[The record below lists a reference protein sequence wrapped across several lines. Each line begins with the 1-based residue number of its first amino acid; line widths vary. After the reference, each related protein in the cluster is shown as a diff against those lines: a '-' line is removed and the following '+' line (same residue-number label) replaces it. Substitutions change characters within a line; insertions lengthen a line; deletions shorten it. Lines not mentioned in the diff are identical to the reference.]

1 MRGSKAAPAPEG
13 RQKLEGLTLRSER
26 RSREPLEHPTRLD
39 ANANCEGHLLQSS
52 STLIPG
58 DTVWRRCE
66 ARRVAVLNDAAAY
79 FAALREALL
88 EAQDLV
94 YIVGWD
100 IHSETR
106 LVGASGRA
114 DDGLPEQLGPFLR
127 ALVQRRP
134 ALRINILVWDFVSF
148 YASEREWNSAAKFT
162 AETDGRVRFHLDS
175 TLPFGSAQHQKIVCV
190 DGSLA
195 FVGGLDL
202 TIRRWDTSDHRADH
216 ASRCDPQGKPYLPF
230 HDVQCMVDGDAATL
244 LFELAE
250 ARWRAAGQP
259 RHDRGALK
267 SVRWPANV
275 PVEAEHLPV
284 GIART
289 EVVCP
294 AGSTIREVE
303 RSLIAAIGSATSFIY
318 IENQFTSATKIARE
332 LAEQMRRAPSLRA
345 LVVAPKLHSSW
356 LESQAMQNGRGA
368 FIDCF
373 GAAGVADRIRFLY
386 PVSRSGDTEVAVM
399 VHSKLMIVDDRILR
413 IGSANLNNRSMGA
426 DSECDLI
433 FEAASEEHRDF
444 IASVRHR
451 LIAHFCGLEEQTLAQ
466 NEDRLLALLD
476 DVSKGDRT
484 KTLRKV
490 ESSGLTSTLATMVQ
504 PVADPERPLHLER
517 AASRMWSTKTII
529 GIVSIAVA
537 LLGLTLAWSYTSLS
551 DFADEGRISTL
562 LSVYSQSIWGP
573 FFAIAAFVVGGL
585 VVFPILVLIAATAAA
600 LGPWLGF
607 FTAMAGALLS
617 ALVLFSIGRVL
628 GRERLQHLLGRRAAR
643 IQERIVGRG
652 ILAVVVIRMIPIA
665 PYSVVN
671 VVAGASTLPL
681 RDFMVGTLLGI
692 TPGILAMAVL
702 GAQIADLARNA
713 SWSNVL
719 LLALAF
725 LGWLGFCAG
734 AQFLATWLAG
744 RR

>member
-1 MRGSKAAPAPEG
+1 M
-13 RQKLEGLTLRSER
+13 
-26 RSREPLEHPTRLD
+26 
-39 ANANCEGHLLQSS
+39 
-52 STLIPG
+52 
-58 DTVWRRCE
+58 
-66 ARRVAVLNDAAAY
+66 AVLNDAAAY

-94 YIVGWD
+94 YIIGWD
-100 IHSETR
+100 IHSRTR
-106 LVGASGRA
+106 LVGAAGRA
-114 DDGLPEQLGPFLR
+114 DDGLPEELGPFLR

-148 YASEREWNSAAKFT
+148 YASEREWNSAAKFI
-162 AETDGRVRFHLDS
+162 ADTDGRVRFHLDA

-202 TIRRWDTSDHRADH
+202 TIRRWDTSDHRADN
-216 ASRCDPQGKPYLPF
+216 AMRCDPQRKPYPPF
-230 HDVQCMVDGDAATL
+230 HDVQCLVDGEAAEQ
-244 LFELAE
+244 LFALAE
-250 ARWRAAGQP
+250 QRWRAAGQQVDE
-259 RHDRGALK
+259 RRALRNG
-267 SVRWPANV
+267 RWPASV

-303 RSLIAAIGSATSFIY
+303 RSFIAAIRSATSFVY
-318 IENQFTSATKIARE
+318 IENQFTSATRMASE
-332 LAEQMRRAPSLRA
+332 LAEQMRRVPSLRV

-373 GAAGVADRIRFLY
+373 SAAGIADRIRFVY
-386 PVSRSGDTEVAVM
+386 PVSRSGNKEAAVM
-399 VHSKLMIVDDRILR
+399 VHSKLMVVDDRILR

-433 FEAASEEHRDF
+433 FEAESEEHRDF
-444 IASVRHR
+444 IASVRRR
-451 LIAHFCGLEEQTLAQ
+451 LIAHFCGLDEQAVTQ
-466 NEDRLLALLD
+466 NEHRLFAVLD
-476 DVSKGDRT
+476 QVSKTGGA

-490 ESSGLTSTLATMVQ
+490 ESSVLTSTLATLVQ
-504 PVADPERPLHLER
+504 PVADPELPLHLER

-529 GIVSIAVA
+529 GIASIALA
-537 LLGLTLAWSYTSLS
+537 LLGLALAWSYTSLS
-551 DFADEGRISTL
+551 DYADAGH
-562 LSVYSQSIWGP
+562 LSSFLSAYAQSGWGP
-573 FFAIAAFVVGGL
+573 PFAIAAFVLGGL
-585 VVFPILVLIAATAAA
+585 VIFPVLVLIAATAAA

-607 FTAMAGALLS
+607 VTAMAGVLLS
-617 ALVLFSIGRVL
+617 ALMLFAIGRFL
-628 GRERLQHLLGRRAAR
+628 GRERLQRLLGRRAAR
-643 IQERIVGRG
+643 IQERVVGKG

-665 PYSVVN
+665 PFSLVN
-671 VVAGASTLPL
+671 VAAGASTLPL
-681 RDFMVGTLLGI
+681 RDFMVGTLLGMM
-692 TPGILAMAVL
+692 PGILAMAVL

-713 SWSNVL
+713 SLSNIA

-725 LGWLGFCAG
+725 LGWLGICAG
-734 AQFLATWLAG
+734 AQFVATWLAG

>member
-1 MRGSKAAPAPEG
+1 VEPIE
-13 RQKLEGLTLRSER
+13 RSA
-26 RSREPLEHPTRLD
+26 RLD
-39 ANANCEGHLLQSS
+39 ANANCEVHLLQSS

-58 DTVWRRCE
+58 DTVWRRCKT
-66 ARRVAVLNDAAAY
+66 RRVAVLNDAAAY
-79 FAALREALL
+79 FAALRDALL
-88 EAQDLV
+88 QAQDLV
-94 YIVGWD
+94 YIIGWD

-106 LVGASGRA
+106 LVGASGHA

-134 ALRINILVWDFVSF
+134 ALQIHILVWDFVSF

-162 AETDGRVRFHLDS
+162 ADTDGRVRFHLDA

-216 ASRCDPQGKPYLPF
+216 ALRCDPGGKPYPPF
-230 HDVQCMVDGDAATL
+230 HDVQCMVDGDAAAR

-250 ARWRAAGQP
+250 ERWRAAGQQV
-259 RHDRGALK
+259 HDRCAQK
-267 SVRWPANV
+267 SIRWPANV

-303 RSLIAAIGSATSFIY
+303 RSLIAAIRSATRFVY
-318 IENQFTSATKIARE
+318 IENQFTSATKFARE
-332 LAEQMRRAPSLRA
+332 LAEQMRRVPMLRV
-345 LVVAPKLHSSW
+345 LVVTPKLHSSW
-356 LESQAMQNGRGA
+356 VESQAMQNGRGA

-373 GAAGVADRIRFLY
+373 SAAGIADRIRFVY
-386 PVSRSGDTEVAVM
+386 PVSRSGDTEAAVM
-399 VHSKLMIVDDRILR
+399 VHSKLMIVDDGILR

-433 FEAASEEHRDF
+433 FEASSDEHRAF

-451 LIAHFCGLEEQTLAQ
+451 LIAHFCGVDEQAVAQ
-466 NEDRLLALLD
+466 NEDRLFTLLD
-476 DVSKGDRT
+476 EVSDADGA
-484 KTLRKV
+484 KTLRQV
-490 ESSGLTSTLATMVQ
+490 ESSVLTSTLATMVQ

-517 AASRMWSTKTII
+517 AASRMWNTKTII

-537 LLGLTLAWSYTSLS
+537 LLGLAMAWSYTSLS
-551 DFADEGRISTL
+551 DFADAGRLSTL
-562 LSVYSQSIWGP
+562 LSAYAQSVWGP
-573 FFAIAAFVVGGL
+573 PFAIAAFVVGGL
-585 VVFPILVLIAATAAA
+585 VVFPVLVLIAATAAA

-607 FTAMAGALLS
+607 VSAMAGVLLS
-617 ALVLFSIGRVL
+617 ALILFAIGRVL
-628 GRERLQHLLGRRAAR
+628 GRERLQRLLGRRAAR
-643 IQERIVGRG
+643 IQERVVGKG

-665 PYSVVN
+665 PFSVVN
-671 VVAGASTLPL
+671 VVAGASILPL
-681 RDFMVGTLLGI
+681 RDFMAGTLLGM
-692 TPGILAMAVL
+692 TPGILTMAVL

-713 SWSNVL
+713 SWTNVV

-725 LGWLGFCAG
+725 LGWLAICAG
-734 AQFLATWLAG
+734 AQFVATWLAG

>member
-1 MRGSKAAPAPEG
+1 TPSRRNDKTVKPRVQHNPAGIHLNPAGRCPNNRG
-13 RQKLEGLTLRSER
+13 
-26 RSREPLEHPTRLD
+26 
-39 ANANCEGHLLQSS
+39 
-52 STLIPG
+52 
-58 DTVWRRCE
+58 
-66 ARRVAVLNDAAAY
+66 
-79 FAALREALL
+79 
-88 EAQDLV
+88 
-94 YIVGWD
+94 
-100 IHSETR
+100 
-106 LVGASGRA
+106 
-114 DDGLPEQLGPFLR
+114 QL
-127 ALVQRRP
+127 
-134 ALRINILVWDFVSF
+134 
-148 YASEREWNSAAKFT
+148 
-162 AETDGRVRFHLDS
+162 
-175 TLPFGSAQHQKIVCV
+175 
-190 DGSLA
+190 
-195 FVGGLDL
+195 
-202 TIRRWDTSDHRADH
+202 
-216 ASRCDPQGKPYLPF
+216 CDPQGKPYLPF
-230 HDVQCMVDGDAATL
+230 HDVQCMVDGDAAAL

-259 RHDRGALK
+259 KHDRRALK

-303 RSLIAAIGSATSFIY
+303 RSLIAAIRSATSFIY
-318 IENQFTSATKIARE
+318 IENQFTSATKIALE
-332 LAEQMRRAPSLRA
+332 LVEQMRRAPSLRV

-399 VHSKLMIVDDRILR
+399 VHSKLMIVDNRILR

-476 DVSKGDRT
+476 DVSKGDGT

-537 LLGLTLAWSYTSLS
+537 LLGLTLAWSYSSLS

-562 LSVYSQSIWGP
+562 LSAYSQSIWGP

-617 ALVLFSIGRVL
+617 ALVLFSIRRVL

-665 PYSVVN
+665 PYSIVN

>member
-1 MRGSKAAPAPEG
+1 MLRKRGTPAHSG
-13 RQKLEGLTLRSER
+13 RW
-26 RSREPLEHPTRLD
+26 D
-39 ANANCEGHLLQSS
+39 ANATCEAHLLQSS

-58 DTVWRRCE
+58 DTVWRRCK

-100 IHSETR
+100 IHSQTR
-106 LVGASGRA
+106 LVGPSGQA
-114 DDGLPEQLGPFLR
+114 DDGLPEALGPFLR

-134 ALRINILVWDFVSF
+134 AVRINILVWDFVSF

-162 AETDGRVRFHLDS
+162 TETDGRVRFHLDS

-216 ASRCDPQGKPYLPF
+216 ALRRDPGGKPYLPF
-230 HDVQCMVDGDAATL
+230 HDVQCMVDADAAAW
-244 LFELAE
+244 LFDLAE
-250 ARWRAAGQP
+250 ERWRAAGQQTHARRAP
-259 RHDRGALK
+259 K
-267 SVRWPANV
+267 STRWPANV
-275 PVEAEHLPV
+275 PVEAENVPV

-294 AGSTIREVE
+294 AGLSINEVE
-303 RSLIAAIGSATSFIY
+303 RSLIAAIRSATSFVY
-318 IENQFTSATKIARE
+318 IENQFTSAIKIARE
-332 LAEQMRRAPSLRA
+332 LAEQMLRVPSLRV

-373 GAAGVADRIRFLY
+373 SEAGVADRIRFVY
-386 PVSRSGDTEVAVM
+386 PVSRSGDTEAAVM

-433 FEAASEEHRDF
+433 FEAASDEHRHF
-444 IASVRHR
+444 IGSVRHR
-451 LIAHFCGLEEQTLAQ
+451 LIAHFCGLDEQTVTQ

-476 DVSKGDRT
+476 EVSRANGA

-490 ESSGLTSTLATMVQ
+490 ESSVLTSTLATMVQ

-529 GIVSIAVA
+529 GIVSIGVA
-537 LLGLTLAWSYTSLS
+537 LFGLAMAWSYTSLS
-551 DFADEGRISTL
+551 NFADAGHISTL
-562 LSVYSQSIWGP
+562 LSAYAQSIWGP
-573 FFAIAAFVVGGL
+573 PFAVAAFVVGGL
-585 VVFPILVLIAATAAA
+585 VVFPVLVLIAATAAA

-607 FTAMAGALLS
+607 LTAMAGVLLS
-617 ALVLFSIGRVL
+617 AFIVFAIGRVL
-628 GRERLQHLLGRRAAR
+628 GKERLQHLLGRRAAR
-643 IQERIVGRG
+643 IQERIVGKG
-652 ILAVVVIRMIPIA
+652 ILAVVVIRMIPVA
-665 PYSVVN
+665 PFSLVN
-671 VVAGASTLPL
+671 IVAGASTLPL
-681 RDFMVGTLLGI
+681 RDFLIGTTLGMM
-692 TPGILAMAVL
+692 PGILAMAVL

-713 SWSNVL
+713 SWSNL
-719 LLALAF
+719 SLLALAF
-725 LGWLGFCAG
+725 LGWLGICAA
-734 AQFLATWLAG
+734 AQFVATWLAG

>member
-1 MRGSKAAPAPEG
+1 M
-13 RQKLEGLTLRSER
+13 
-26 RSREPLEHPTRLD
+26 
-39 ANANCEGHLLQSS
+39 
-52 STLIPG
+52 PG

-66 ARRVAVLNDAAAY
+66 ARVAVLNDAAAY
-79 FAALREALL
+79 FAALRQALL

-94 YIVGWD
+94 YIIGWD

-114 DDGLPEQLGPFLR
+114 DDGLPEQLGAFLR
-127 ALVQRRP
+127 ALVHRRP
-134 ALRINILVWDFVSF
+134 TLRIDILVWDFVSF

-162 AETDGRVRFHLDS
+162 ADTCGRVRFHLDA

-202 TIRRWDTSDHRADH
+202 TIRRWDTSEHRAVH
-216 ASRCDPQGKPYLPF
+216 ELRCDPEGKPYPPF
-230 HDVQCMVDGDAATL
+230 HDVQCMVDGEVAAS
-244 LFELAE
+244 LFDIAE
-250 ARWRAAGQP
+250 QRWRAAGQKAN
-259 RHDRGALK
+259 DRRAPK
-267 SVRWPANV
+267 SSRWPANV
-275 PVEAEHLPV
+275 PIETEHMPV

-294 AGSTIREVE
+294 AGASINEVE
-303 RSLIAAIGSATSFIY
+303 RSLIAAIRSAMSFIY
-318 IENQFTSATKIARE
+318 IENQFTSAIKIARE
-332 LAEQMRRAPSLRA
+332 LAEQMLRVPSLRV

-373 GAAGVADRIRFLY
+373 SAAGVADRIRFVY
-386 PVSRSGDTEVAVM
+386 PVSRSGDMEAAVM
-399 VHSKLMIVDDRILR
+399 VHSKLMIVDNRILR

-433 FEAASEEHRDF
+433 LEAATEEHRDF

-451 LIAHFCGLEEQTLAQ
+451 LIAHFCGLDEQIIGQ
-466 NEDRLLALLD
+466 NEDCLFALLD
-476 DVSKGDRT
+476 DAATADGT
-484 KTLRKV
+484 KTLRDV
-490 ESSGLTSTLATMVQ
+490 ESSILTSTLATLVQ

-517 AASRMWSTKTII
+517 AASRMWRTKTII
-529 GIVSIAVA
+529 GIASIAVG
-537 LLGLTLAWSYTSLS
+537 LFGLGMAWTYTSLT
-551 DFADEGRISTL
+551 DFADAAHISAL
-562 LSVYSQSIWGP
+562 LSAYSQSIWGP
-573 FFAIAAFVVGGL
+573 LFAIAAFVVGGL
-585 VVFPILVLIAATAAA
+585 VVFPVLVLIAATAAA

-607 FTAMAGALLS
+607 ITAMAGVLLS
-617 ALVLFSIGRVL
+617 AFVLFVIGRSL
-628 GRERLQHLLGRRAAR
+628 GRERLQKLLGRRAGR
-643 IQERIVGRG
+643 IQERVVGKG
-652 ILAVVVIRMIPIA
+652 ILAVVVIRMIPVA
-665 PYSVVN
+665 PFSLVN

-681 RDFMVGTLLGI
+681 RDFLVGTLLGMM
-692 TPGILAMAVL
+692 PGILAMAVL

-713 SWSNVL
+713 SWSNIS

-725 LGWLGFCAG
+725 LGWLGICAG
-734 AQFLATWLAG
+734 AQFVATWLAG

>member
-1 MRGSKAAPAPEG
+1 MRQRP
-13 RQKLEGLTLRSER
+13 LRSEP
-26 RSREPLEHPTRLD
+26 RSWEPLEHPRCLD
-39 ANANCEGHLLQSS
+39 ANANCEVHLLQSS
-52 STLIPG
+52 SILIPG

-79 FAALREALL
+79 FAALRETLL

-106 LVGASGRA
+106 LVGASGRT
-114 DDGLPEQLGPFLR
+114 DDGLPEELGPFLR

-134 ALRINILVWDFVSF
+134 GLRVNILVWDFVSF

-162 AETDGRVRFHLDS
+162 AGTDGRVRFHLDA
-175 TLPFGSAQHQKIVCV
+175 TLPFGSAQHQKIVCI
-190 DGSLA
+190 DGLLA

-202 TIRRWDTSDHRADH
+202 TIRRWDTSDHRADL
-216 ASRCDPQGKPYLPF
+216 AMRCDPQRKPYPPF
-230 HDVQCMVDGDAATL
+230 HDVQCLVDGDAAAD
-244 LFELAE
+244 LFDLVEQ
-250 ARWRAAGQP
+250 RWRAAGQP
-259 RHDRGALK
+259 VDVLHAAEGSA
-267 SVRWPANV
+267 WPANV
-275 PVEAEHLPV
+275 PVEAEDLPV

-303 RSLIAAIGSATSFIY
+303 RSFIAAIRSATSFVY
-318 IENQFTSATKIARE
+318 IENQFTSATRMARE
-332 LAEQMRRAPSLRA
+332 LAEQMRRVPSLRA
-345 LVVAPKLHSSW
+345 LIVAPKLHSSW

-373 GAAGVADRIRFLY
+373 SEAGVADRIRFVY
-386 PVSRSGDTEVAVM
+386 PVSRSGNKEAAVM
-399 VHSKLMIVDDRILR
+399 VHSKLMIVDNRILR

-433 FEAASEEHRDF
+433 FEAATEEHRDF
-444 IASVRHR
+444 ITSVRRR
-451 LIAHFCGLEEQTLAQ
+451 LIAHFCDLDEHAITT
-466 NEDRLLALLD
+466 NEHRLFALLGEL
-476 DVSKGDRT
+476 SKARGA
-484 KTLRKV
+484 KALRKV
-490 ESSGLTSTLATMVQ
+490 ESSALTSTLATLVQ
-504 PVADPERPLHLER
+504 PVADPELPLHLER
-517 AASRMWSTKTII
+517 AASRMWRTKTLI
-529 GIVSIAVA
+529 GIASIVVA
-537 LLGLTLAWSYTSLS
+537 LLGLALAWSYTSLS
-551 DFADEGRISTL
+551 GFADEGRISTL
-562 LSVYSQSIWGP
+562 LSAYSQSIWGP
-573 FFAIAAFVVGGL
+573 LFAIAAFVVGGL

-652 ILAVVVIRMIPIA
+652 ILAVVVIRMIPVA
-665 PYSVVN
+665 PYSIVN

>member
-1 MRGSKAAPAPEG
+1 M
-13 RQKLEGLTLRSER
+13 
-26 RSREPLEHPTRLD
+26 
-39 ANANCEGHLLQSS
+39 
-52 STLIPG
+52 
-58 DTVWRRCE
+58 
-66 ARRVAVLNDAAAY
+66 AVLNDAAAY
-79 FAALREALL
+79 FAALRETLL

-148 YASEREWNSAAKFT
+148 YASEREWNSAAKLT
-162 AETDGRVRFHLDS
+162 AGTDGRVRFHLDS

-202 TIRRWDTSDHRADH
+202 TIRRWDTTDHRADH

-230 HDVQCMVDGDAATL
+230 HDVQCMVDGDAAAL

-250 ARWRAAGQP
+250 ARWRAAGQQ
-259 RHDRGALK
+259 RDERRALK
-267 SVRWPANV
+267 SVRWPDNV

-303 RSLIAAIGSATSFIY
+303 RSLIAAIRSATSFIY
-318 IENQFTSATKIARE
+318 IENQFTSATRIARE
-332 LAEQMRRAPSLRA
+332 LAEQMRRAPSLRV
-345 LVVAPKLHSSW
+345 LIVAPKLHSSW

-386 PVSRSGDTEVAVM
+386 PVSRSGNTEAAVM
-399 VHSKLMIVDDRILR
+399 VHSKLMIVDNRILR

-466 NEDRLLALLD
+466 NEDRLFALLD
-476 DVSKGDRT
+476 DVSKGDGA
-484 KTLRKV
+484 KTLREV

-529 GIVSIAVA
+529 GIVSIVVA
-537 LLGLTLAWSYTSLS
+537 LLGLALAWTYTSLS
-551 DFADEGRISTL
+551 GFADEGRISTL
-562 LSVYSQSIWGP
+562 LSAYSQSIWGP
-573 FFAIAAFVVGGL
+573 FFAIAAFVIGGL

-652 ILAVVVIRMIPIA
+652 ILAVVVIRMIPVA
-665 PYSVVN
+665 PYSIVN

>member
-1 MRGSKAAPAPEG
+1 M
-13 RQKLEGLTLRSER
+13 
-26 RSREPLEHPTRLD
+26 EPLERSARLD
-39 ANANCEGHLLQSS
+39 ANANCEVQLLQSS

-58 DTVWRRCE
+58 ETVWRRCE
-66 ARRVAVLNDAAAY
+66 ARRVAVLNDGAAY

-94 YIVGWD
+94 YIIGWD

-106 LVGASGRA
+106 LVGASGHA

-134 ALRINILVWDFVSF
+134 ALQINVLVWDFVSF

-162 AETDGRVRFHLDS
+162 AGTDGRVRFHLDS
-175 TLPFGSAQHQKIVCV
+175 TLPFGSAQHQKIVCI

-216 ASRCDPQGKPYLPF
+216 ELRCDPEGKPYPPF
-230 HDVQCMVDGDAATL
+230 HDVQCLVDGDAAVS
-244 LFELAE
+244 LFDLAE
-250 ARWRAAGQP
+250 ERWRAAGQQTHE
-259 RHDRGALK
+259 RRALK
-267 SVRWPANV
+267 RMRWPAHV
-275 PVEAEHLPV
+275 PVEAEHVRV

-289 EVVCP
+289 EVICP

-303 RSLIAAIGSATSFIY
+303 RSLIAAIRSATSFVY
-318 IENQFTSATKIARE
+318 IENQFTSAIKIARE
-332 LAEQMRRAPSLRA
+332 LAEQMRRVPTLRV

-368 FIDCF
+368 FIACF
-373 GAAGVADRIRFLY
+373 DEAGVADRIRFVY
-386 PVSRSGDTEVAVM
+386 PVSRAGDTEAAVM

-433 FEAASEEHRDF
+433 LEATTDEHRDF
-444 IASVRHR
+444 IASVRRR
-451 LIAHFCGLEEQTLAQ
+451 LIAHFCGLDEQAIAQ
-466 NEDRLLALLD
+466 NEDRLPALLD
-476 DVSKGDRT
+476 EASQAGGAKMLRDVEFS
-484 KTLRKV
+484 V
-490 ESSGLTSTLATMVQ
+490 LTSTLATMVQ

-517 AASRMWSTKTII
+517 AASRMWSTKTIL
-529 GIVSIAVA
+529 GIAAIAVA
-537 LLGLTLAWSYTSLS
+537 LFGLAMAWSYTSLG
-551 DFADEGRISTL
+551 DFADANHISTF
-562 LSVYSQSIWGP
+562 LSAYAHSVWGP
-573 FFAIAAFVVGGL
+573 PFAVAAFVVGGL
-585 VVFPILVLIAATAAA
+585 VVFPVLVLIAATAAA

-607 FTAMAGALLS
+607 ATAMTGVLLS
-617 ALVLFSIGRVL
+617 AFVLFAIGRVL
-628 GRERLQHLLGRRAAR
+628 GRERLQQLLGRRAAR
-643 IQERIVGRG
+643 IQQRVVGKG

-665 PYSVVN
+665 PFSLVN

-681 RDFMVGTLLGI
+681 RDFLVGTLLGMM
-692 TPGILAMAVL
+692 PGILAMAVL

-713 SWSNVL
+713 SWGNLL

-725 LGWLGFCAG
+725 LGWLGACAG
-734 AQFLATWLAG
+734 AQFVATWLAG

>member
-1 MRGSKAAPAPEG
+1 M
-13 RQKLEGLTLRSER
+13 
-26 RSREPLEHPTRLD
+26 
-39 ANANCEGHLLQSS
+39 
-52 STLIPG
+52 
-58 DTVWRRCE
+58 
-66 ARRVAVLNDAAAY
+66 AVLNDAAAY

-94 YIVGWD
+94 YIIGWD
-100 IHSETR
+100 IHSRTR
-106 LVGASGRA
+106 LVGASGHA
-114 DDGLPEQLGPFLR
+114 DDGLPEELGPFLR

-162 AETDGRVRFHLDS
+162 AGTDGRVRFHLDA

-202 TIRRWDTSDHRADH
+202 TIRRWDTSDHCA
-216 ASRCDPQGKPYLPF
+216 ANSMRCDPQRKQYPPF
-230 HDVQCMVDGDAATL
+230 HDVQCLVDGDAAEQ
-244 LFELAE
+244 LFALVEQ
-250 ARWRAAGQP
+250 RWHAAGQQSDE
-259 RHDRGALK
+259 RRALRNG
-267 SVRWPANV
+267 RWPANV

-303 RSLIAAIGSATSFIY
+303 RSFIAAIRSATSFIY
-318 IENQFTSATKIARE
+318 IENQFTSATKMAHE
-332 LAEQMRRAPSLRA
+332 LAEQMRRVPSLRV

-373 GAAGVADRIRFLY
+373 SAAGVADRIRFVY
-386 PVSRSGDTEVAVM
+386 PVSRSGAKEAAVM
-399 VHSKLMIVDDRILR
+399 VHSKLMVVDDRILR

-433 FEAASEEHRDF
+433 FEAESEQHRDF
-444 IASVRHR
+444 IASVRRR
-451 LIAHFCGLEEQTLAQ
+451 LIAHFCGLDEEAVTQ
-466 NEDRLLALLD
+466 NEHRLFALLD
-476 DVSKGDRT
+476 QVSKTGGA
-484 KTLRKV
+484 KMLRNV
-490 ESSGLTSTLATMVQ
+490 ESSVLTSTLATLVQ
-504 PVADPERPLHLER
+504 PVADPELPLHLER

-529 GIVSIAVA
+529 GIASITLA
-537 LLGLTLAWSYTSLS
+537 LLGLALAWSYTSLS
-551 DFADEGRISTL
+551 DYADASR
-562 LSVYSQSIWGP
+562 LSSFLSAYSQSGWGP
-573 FFAIAAFVVGGL
+573 PFAIAAFVVGGL
-585 VVFPILVLIAATAAA
+585 VIFPVLVLIAATAAA

-607 FTAMAGALLS
+607 VTAMAGVSLS
-617 ALVLFSIGRVL
+617 ALLLFAIGRFL
-628 GRERLQHLLGRRAAR
+628 GRERLQRLLGRRAAR
-643 IQERIVGRG
+643 IQERVVGKG

-665 PYSVVN
+665 PFSLVN

-681 RDFMVGTLLGI
+681 RDFLVGTLLGMM
-692 TPGILAMAVL
+692 PGILAMAVL

-713 SWSNVL
+713 SWSSVL
-719 LLALAF
+719 LLTLAF
-725 LGWLGFCAG
+725 LGWVGVCAG

>member
-1 MRGSKAAPAPEG
+1 LGTRCAFSAFQ
-13 RQKLEGLTLRSER
+13 RER
-26 RSREPLEHPTRLD
+26 
-39 ANANCEGHLLQSS
+39 NCEVSLLQSS

-66 ARRVAVLNDAAAY
+66 AQRVAVLDDAAAY

-88 EAQDLV
+88 QAQDLV
-94 YIVGWD
+94 YIIGWD

-106 LVGASGRA
+106 LVGESGRA

-134 ALRINILVWDFVSF
+134 TLRINILVWDFVSF

-230 HDVQCMVDGDAATL
+230 HDVQCVVDGDAAAW
-244 LFELAE
+244 LFDLVES
-250 ARWRAAGQP
+250 RWRAAGQQID
-259 RHDRGALK
+259 DRRPLK
-267 SVRWPANV
+267 SLRWPANV
-275 PVEAEHLPV
+275 PVEAEHMPV

-294 AGSTIREVE
+294 AGSTLREVE
-303 RSLIAAIGSATSFIY
+303 RSLIAAIRSATSFVY
-318 IENQFTSATKIARE
+318 IENQFTSAIKIARE
-332 LAEQMRRAPSLRA
+332 LAEQMLRVPSLRV
-345 LVVAPKLHSSW
+345 LIVTPKLHSSW

-373 GAAGVADRIRFLY
+373 SSAGVADRIRFVY
-386 PVSRSGDTEVAVM
+386 PVSGNGDTEAAVM
-399 VHSKLMIVDDRILR
+399 VHSKLMIIDDRILR

-433 FEAASEEHRDF
+433 FEAASDEHRNF
-444 IASVRHR
+444 IASVRRR
-451 LIAHFCGLEEQTLAQ
+451 LIAHFCGLDEQTVAQ
-466 NEDRLLALLD
+466 NDDRLFALLD
-476 DVSKGDRT
+476 DVAREGGT
-484 KTLRKV
+484 KALREV
-490 ESSGLTSTLATMVQ
+490 ESSVLTSALATMVQ

-529 GIVSIAVA
+529 GMVSIAVA
-537 LLGLTLAWSYTSLS
+537 LFGLAMAWSYTSLS
-551 DFADEGRISTL
+551 DFADAGRMSTL
-562 LSVYSQSIWGP
+562 LSAYSQSVWGP
-573 FFAIAAFVVGGL
+573 PFAIAAFVVGGL
-585 VVFPILVLIAATAAA
+585 VVFPVLVLIAATAAA

-607 FTAMAGALLS
+607 VTALTGVSLS
-617 ALVLFSIGRVL
+617 AFVLFAIGRAL
-628 GRERLQHLLGRRAAR
+628 GRERLQRLLGRRTAR
-643 IQERIVGRG
+643 IQERVVGKG

-665 PYSVVN
+665 PFSVVN

-681 RDFMVGTLLGI
+681 RDFLVGTLLGM

-713 SWSNVL
+713 SWTNIL
-719 LLALAF
+719 LLVLAF
-725 LGWLGFCAG
+725 LGWLAICAG
-734 AQFLATWLAG
+734 AQFVATWLAG

>member
-1 MRGSKAAPAPEG
+1 M
-13 RQKLEGLTLRSER
+13 
-26 RSREPLEHPTRLD
+26 EPLEPPARLD
-39 ANANCEGHLLQSS
+39 ANANCEVHLLQSA
-52 STLIPG
+52 STLTPG
-58 DTVWRRCE
+58 DTVWRRCR

-94 YIVGWD
+94 YIIGWD
-100 IHSETR
+100 IHSRTR
-106 LVGASGRA
+106 LVGAAGRA
-114 DDGLPEQLGPFLR
+114 DDGLPEELGPFLR

-148 YASEREWNSAAKFT
+148 YASEREWNSAAKFI
-162 AETDGRVRFHLDS
+162 ADTDGRVRFHLDA

-202 TIRRWDTSDHRADH
+202 TIRRWDTSDHRADN
-216 ASRCDPQGKPYLPF
+216 AMRCDPQRKPYPPF
-230 HDVQCMVDGDAATL
+230 HDVQCLVDGEAAEQ
-244 LFELAE
+244 LFALAE
-250 ARWRAAGQP
+250 QRWRAAGQQVDE
-259 RHDRGALK
+259 RRALRNG
-267 SVRWPANV
+267 RWPASV

-303 RSLIAAIGSATSFIY
+303 RSFIAAIRSATSFVY
-318 IENQFTSATKIARE
+318 IENQFTSATRMASE
-332 LAEQMRRAPSLRA
+332 LAEQMRRVPSLRV

-373 GAAGVADRIRFLY
+373 SAAGIADRIRFVY
-386 PVSRSGDTEVAVM
+386 PVSRSGNKEAAVM
-399 VHSKLMIVDDRILR
+399 VHSKLMVVDDRILR

-433 FEAASEEHRDF
+433 FEAESEEHRDF
-444 IASVRHR
+444 IASVRRR
-451 LIAHFCGLEEQTLAQ
+451 LIAHFCGLDEQAVTQ
-466 NEDRLLALLD
+466 NEHRLFALLD
-476 DVSKGDRT
+476 QVSKTGGA

-490 ESSGLTSTLATMVQ
+490 ESSVLTSTLATLVQ
-504 PVADPERPLHLER
+504 PVADPELPLHLER

-529 GIVSIAVA
+529 GIASIALA
-537 LLGLTLAWSYTSLS
+537 LLGLALAWSYTSLS
-551 DFADEGRISTL
+551 DYADAGH
-562 LSVYSQSIWGP
+562 LSSFLSAYAQSGWGP
-573 FFAIAAFVVGGL
+573 PFAIAAFVLGGL
-585 VVFPILVLIAATAAA
+585 VIFPVLVLIAATAAA

-607 FTAMAGALLS
+607 VTAMAGVLLS
-617 ALVLFSIGRVL
+617 ALMLFAIGRFL
-628 GRERLQHLLGRRAAR
+628 GRERLQRLLGRRAAR
-643 IQERIVGRG
+643 IQERVVGKG

-665 PYSVVN
+665 PFSLVN
-671 VVAGASTLPL
+671 VAAGASTLPL
-681 RDFMVGTLLGI
+681 RDFMVGTLLGMM
-692 TPGILAMAVL
+692 PGILAMAVL

-713 SWSNVL
+713 SWSNIA

-725 LGWLGFCAG
+725 LSWLGICAG
-734 AQFLATWLAG
+734 AQFVATWLAG

>member
-1 MRGSKAAPAPEG
+1 M
-13 RQKLEGLTLRSER
+13 
-26 RSREPLEHPTRLD
+26 EPLEPPARLD
-39 ANANCEGHLLQSS
+39 ANANCEVHLLQSA
-52 STLIPG
+52 STLTPG
-58 DTVWRRCE
+58 DTVWRRCK

-88 EAQDLV
+88 EAQDVV

-100 IHSETR
+100 IHSRTR

-114 DDGLPEQLGPFLR
+114 DDGLPDELGPFLR
-127 ALVQRRP
+127 VLVQRRP

-148 YASEREWNSAAKFT
+148 YASEREWSSAAKFT
-162 AETDGRVRFHLDS
+162 ADTDGRVRFHLDA

-202 TIRRWDTSDHRADH
+202 TIRRWDTSDHRADN
-216 ASRCDPQGKPYLPF
+216 AMRCDPQRKPYPPF
-230 HDVQCMVDGDAATL
+230 HDVQCLVDGDAAEQ
-244 LFELAE
+244 LFALAE
-250 ARWRAAGQP
+250 QRWRAAGQQSDERRAP
-259 RHDRGALK
+259 RNG
-267 SVRWPANV
+267 RWPANV

-294 AGSTIREVE
+294 AGSTIKEVE
-303 RSLIAAIGSATSFIY
+303 RSFIAAIRSATSFVY
-318 IENQFTSATKIARE
+318 IENQFTSATRMAHE
-332 LAEQMRRAPSLRA
+332 LAEQMCRVPSLRV

-373 GAAGVADRIRFLY
+373 SAAGVADRIRFVY
-386 PVSRSGDTEVAVM
+386 PISRSGNKEAAVM

-433 FEAASEEHRDF
+433 FEAESEQHRDF
-444 IASVRHR
+444 IASVRRR
-451 LIAHFCGLEEQTLAQ
+451 LIAHFCGLDEQAVTQ
-466 NEDRLLALLD
+466 NEHRLFALLD
-476 DVSKGDRT
+476 QVSKKGGA

-490 ESSGLTSTLATMVQ
+490 ESSVLTSTLATLVQ
-504 PVADPERPLHLER
+504 PVADPELPLHLER

-529 GIVSIAVA
+529 GIASIALA

-551 DFADEGRISTL
+551 DYADTGRISSF
-562 LSVYSQSIWGP
+562 LSAYSQSVWGP
-573 FFAIAAFVVGGL
+573 PFAIAAFVVGGL
-585 VVFPILVLIAATAAA
+585 VIFPVLVLIAATAAA

-607 FTAMAGALLS
+607 VTAMAGVLLS
-617 ALVLFSIGRVL
+617 ALLLFAIGRFL
-628 GRERLQHLLGRRAAR
+628 GRERLQRLLGRRAAR
-643 IQERIVGRG
+643 IQERVVGKG

-665 PYSVVN
+665 PFSLVN
-671 VVAGASTLPL
+671 VAAGASTLPL
-681 RDFMVGTLLGI
+681 RDFLVGTLLGMM
-692 TPGILAMAVL
+692 PGILAMAVL

-713 SWSNVL
+713 SWSSVL
-719 LLALAF
+719 LLTLAF
-725 LGWLGFCAG
+725 LGWLGVCAG

>member
-1 MRGSKAAPAPEG
+1 MEPVAC
-13 RQKLEGLTLRSER
+13 
-26 RSREPLEHPTRLD
+26 SRRLD
-39 ANANCEGHLLQSS
+39 ANPSCEVHLLQTA

-66 ARRVAVLNDAAAY
+66 AARVAVLNDAAAY
-79 FAALREALL
+79 FAALRETLL
-88 EAQDLV
+88 EAQDVV
-94 YIVGWD
+94 YIIGWD
-100 IHSETR
+100 IHSKTP

-162 AETDGRVRFHLDS
+162 ADTDGRVRFHLDA

-202 TIRRWDTSDHRADH
+202 TVRRWDTSDHRVDNAM
-216 ASRCDPQGKPYLPF
+216 RCDPQRKRYRPF
-230 HDVQCMVDGDAATL
+230 HDVQCLVDGDVAERM
-244 LFELAE
+244 FELAE
-250 ARWRAAGQP
+250 ERWRAAGQQADEL
-259 RHDRGALK
+259 RALK
-267 SVRWPANV
+267 SACWPANV

-289 EVVCP
+289 DVVSP

-303 RSLIAAIGSATSFIY
+303 RSFIAAIRSATSFVY
-318 IENQFTSATKIARE
+318 IENQFTSATRMARE
-332 LAEQMRRAPSLRA
+332 LAEQMRRVPSLRA
-345 LVVAPKLHSSW
+345 LIVAPKLHSSW

-373 GAAGVADRIRFLY
+373 SEAGVADRIRFVY
-386 PVSRSGDTEVAVM
+386 PVSRSGNKEAAVM
-399 VHSKLMIVDDRILR
+399 VHSKLMVVDDRILR

-433 FEAASEEHRDF
+433 FEAATEEHRDF
-444 IASVRHR
+444 ISSVRRR
-451 LIAHFCGLEEQTLAQ
+451 LIGHFCGLDEHAIAQ
-466 NEDRLLALLD
+466 NEHRLFALLEE
-476 DVSKGDRT
+476 VSKARGA

-490 ESSGLTSTLATMVQ
+490 ESSVLTSTLATLVQ
-504 PVADPERPLHLER
+504 PVADPELPLHLER
-517 AASRMWSTKTII
+517 AASRMWSTKTLI
-529 GIVSIAVA
+529 GIASIAVA
-537 LLGLTLAWSYTSLS
+537 LLGLAMAWSYTSLS
-551 DFADEGRISTL
+551 DFADAGHLSTL
-562 LSVYSQSIWGP
+562 LSAYSQSIWGP
-573 FFAIAAFVVGGL
+573 PLAVAAFVVGGL
-585 VVFPILVLIAATAAA
+585 VVFPVLVLIAATAAA

-607 FTAMAGALLS
+607 ATAMAGVLLS
-617 ALVLFSIGRVL
+617 ALILFAIGRFL
-628 GRERLQHLLGRRAAR
+628 GRERLQRLLGRRAAR
-643 IQERIVGRG
+643 IQERVVGKG
-652 ILAVVVIRMIPIA
+652 VVAVVVIRMLPIA
-665 PYSVVN
+665 PFSVVN

-681 RDFMVGTLLGI
+681 RDFILGTLLGS

-702 GAQIADLARNA
+702 GSQIAELARNA
-713 SWSNVL
+713 SWTNML

-725 LGWLGFCAG
+725 LGWLALCAG
-734 AQFLATWLAG
+734 AQFVTTWLAG

>member
-1 MRGSKAAPAPEG
+1 M
-13 RQKLEGLTLRSER
+13 
-26 RSREPLEHPTRLD
+26 EPLEHPPRLD
-39 ANANCEGHLLQSS
+39 ANANCEVHLLQSS

-58 DTVWRRCE
+58 DTVWRRCK
-66 ARRVAVLNDAAAY
+66 AQRVAVLNDAAAY
-79 FAALREALL
+79 FGALREALL

-94 YIVGWD
+94 YIIGWD

-106 LVGASGRA
+106 LVGAAGHA

-127 ALVQRRP
+127 ALVQRHP
-134 ALRINILVWDFVSF
+134 ALQINILAWDFVSF

-162 AETDGRVRFHLDS
+162 ADTDGRVRFHLDS

-216 ASRCDPQGKPYLPF
+216 ALRCDPQGKPYPPF
-230 HDVQCMVDGDAATL
+230 HDVQCMVDGDAAEQ

-250 ARWRAAGQP
+250 QRWRAAGQQVD
-259 RHDRGALK
+259 DRRALK
-267 SVRWPANV
+267 SNHWPANV
-275 PVEAEHLPV
+275 PVEAEHMPV

-303 RSLIAAIGSATSFIY
+303 RSFIAAIRSATSFVY
-318 IENQFTSATKIARE
+318 VENQFTSATTMARV
-332 LAEQMRRAPSLRA
+332 LAEQMRRVPSLRV
-345 LVVAPKLHSSW
+345 LIVAPKLHSSW

-373 GAAGVADRIRFLY
+373 SEVGVADRIRFVY
-386 PVSRSGDTEVAVM
+386 PVSRSGNKEAAVM
-399 VHSKLMIVDDRILR
+399 VHSKLLVVDDRILR

-433 FEAASEEHRDF
+433 FEAATDEHRDF
-444 IASVRHR
+444 IISVRRR
-451 LIAHFCGLEEQTLAQ
+451 LIAHFCGLDEETIAH
-466 NEDRLLALLD
+466 NEPRLFALLD
-476 DVSKGDRT
+476 DVSKADGA

-490 ESSGLTSTLATMVQ
+490 ESSVLTSTLANMVQ
-504 PVADPERPLHLER
+504 PVADPELPLHLER
-517 AASRMWSTKTII
+517 AASRMWTTKTII
-529 GIVSIAVA
+529 GIVAIAVG
-537 LLGLTLAWSYTSLS
+537 LLGLGMAWSYTSLS
-551 DFADEGRISTL
+551 DYADTGHVSAL
-562 LSVYSQSIWGP
+562 LSAYSQSVWGP
-573 FFAIAAFVVGGL
+573 PLAIAAFVLGGL
-585 VVFPILVLIAATAAA
+585 VIFPVLVLIAATAAA

-607 FTAMAGALLS
+607 VSAMVGVFLS
-617 ALVLFSIGRVL
+617 ALVLFAIGRVL
-628 GRERLQHLLGRRAAR
+628 GRERLQRLLGRRAAR
-643 IQERIVGRG
+643 IQERVVGKG

-665 PYSVVN
+665 PFSVVN

-681 RDFMVGTLLGI
+681 RDFMVGTLLGM

-713 SWSNVL
+713 SWTNML
-719 LLALAF
+719 LLVLAF
-725 LGWLGFCAG
+725 LGWLGICAG
-734 AQFLATWLAG
+734 AQFVATWLAG

>member
-1 MRGSKAAPAPEG
+1 
-13 RQKLEGLTLRSER
+13 
-26 RSREPLEHPTRLD
+26 
-39 ANANCEGHLLQSS
+39 
-52 STLIPG
+52 
-58 DTVWRRCE
+58 
-66 ARRVAVLNDAAAY
+66 VAVLNDAAAY
-79 FAALREALL
+79 FAALRETLL

-100 IHSETR
+100 VHSETR

-134 ALRINILVWDFVSF
+134 TLRVNILVWDFVSF

-230 HDVQCMVDGDAATL
+230 HDVQCMVDGDAAAL

-250 ARWRAAGQP
+250 ARWRAAGQQ
-259 RHDRGALK
+259 RHDRRALK
-267 SVRWPANV
+267 SVRWPTNV

-289 EVVCP
+289 EVVCL

-303 RSLIAAIGSATSFIY
+303 RSLIAAIRSATSFIY
-318 IENQFTSATKIARE
+318 IENQFTSATKIALE
-332 LAEQMRRAPSLRA
+332 LAEQMRRAPSLRV

-399 VHSKLMIVDDRILR
+399 VHSKLMIVDNRILR

-466 NEDRLLALLD
+466 DEDRLLALLD
-476 DVSKGDRT
+476 DVSKGDGT

-537 LLGLTLAWSYTSLS
+537 LLGLTLAWSYSSLS

-562 LSVYSQSIWGP
+562 LSAYSQSIWGP

-665 PYSVVN
+665 PYSIVN

>member
-1 MRGSKAAPAPEG
+1 M
-13 RQKLEGLTLRSER
+13 
-26 RSREPLEHPTRLD
+26 
-39 ANANCEGHLLQSS
+39 
-52 STLIPG
+52 
-58 DTVWRRCE
+58 
-66 ARRVAVLNDAAAY
+66 AVLNDAAAY

-127 ALVQRRP
+127 ALVHRRP
-134 ALRINILVWDFVSF
+134 GLRINILVWDFVSF

-162 AETDGRVRFHLDS
+162 ADTDGRIQFELDS
-175 TLPFGSAQHQKIVCV
+175 TLPFGSAQHQKIVCI
-190 DGSLA
+190 DGALA

-202 TIRRWDTSDHRADH
+202 TIRRWDTSEHCADQPL
-216 ASRCDPQGKPYLPF
+216 RCDPQGKPYKPF
-230 HDVQCMVDGDAATL
+230 HDVQCLVDGDAAAS

-250 ARWRAAGQP
+250 ERWRAAGQQT
-259 RHDRGALK
+259 HDRRTPN
-267 SVRWPANV
+267 SMRWPLHV
-275 PVEAEHLPV
+275 PVEAEQMPV

-294 AGSTIREVE
+294 LGSTIREVE
-303 RSLIAAIGSATSFIY
+303 RSLIAAIRSATSFVY
-318 IENQFTSATKIARE
+318 IENQFTSAIKIARE
-332 LAEQMRRAPSLRA
+332 LAEQMKRVPSLRV

-373 GAAGVADRIRFLY
+373 SEAGVADRIRFVY
-386 PVSRSGDTEVAVM
+386 PVSRDGEGEAAVM

-433 FEAASEEHRDF
+433 FEAASDEHREF
-444 IASVRHR
+444 IASVRRR
-451 LIAHFCGLEEQTLAQ
+451 LIAHFCGLDERSVRQDD
-466 NEDRLLALLD
+466 DRLLGLLD
-476 DVSKGDRT
+476 EVSRADRA
-484 KTLRKV
+484 KALRQV
-490 ESSGLTSTLATMVQ
+490 ESSILTSTLATMVQ

-529 GIVSIAVA
+529 GIVSIALA
-537 LLGLTLAWSYTSLS
+537 LFGLAIAWSYTSLS
-551 DFADEGRISTL
+551 GFADTGRVSNL
-562 LSVYSQSIWGP
+562 LSAYSQSGWGP
-573 FFAIAAFVVGGL
+573 PFAIAAFVVGGL
-585 VVFPILVLIAATAAA
+585 VVFPVLVLIAATAAA
-600 LGPWLGF
+600 LGPWVGF
-607 FTAMAGALLS
+607 VTASAGVLLS
-617 ALVLFSIGRVL
+617 AFVLFVIGRAL
-628 GRERLQHLLGRRAAR
+628 GRQRLQQLLGRRAAR
-643 IQERIVGRG
+643 IQDRVVGKG

-665 PYSVVN
+665 PFSIVN

-681 RDFMVGTLLGI
+681 RDFLIGTALGM
-692 TPGILAMAVL
+692 TPGNLAMAVL
-702 GAQIADLARNA
+702 GAQIADVARNA
-713 SWSNVL
+713 SWSSML
-719 LLALAF
+719 LLVLAF
-725 LGWLGFCAG
+725 LGWLGICAG

>member
-1 MRGSKAAPAPEG
+1 M
-13 RQKLEGLTLRSER
+13 
-26 RSREPLEHPTRLD
+26 
-39 ANANCEGHLLQSS
+39 
-52 STLIPG
+52 
-58 DTVWRRCE
+58 
-66 ARRVAVLNDAAAY
+66 
-79 FAALREALL
+79 REALL

-106 LVGASGRA
+106 LVGDSGQA

-127 ALVQRRP
+127 ALVQRHP
-134 ALRINILVWDFVSF
+134 ALQINILVWDFVSF
-148 YASEREWNSAAKFT
+148 YASEREWKSTAKFT
-162 AETDGRVRFHLDS
+162 ADTDGRVRFHLDS

-202 TIRRWDTSDHRADH
+202 TIRRWDTSDHRADN
-216 ASRCDPQGKPYLPF
+216 AMRCDPQGKPYPPF
-230 HDVQCMVDGDAATL
+230 HDVQCMVAGDAAEL
-244 LFELAE
+244 LSDLAE
-250 ARWRAAGQP
+250 ERWRAAGQQT
-259 RHDRGALK
+259 HDRRAK
-267 SVRWPANV
+267 SIRWPANV
-275 PVEAEHLPV
+275 PAEAEHMPV

-303 RSLIAAIGSATSFIY
+303 RSLIAAIRSATRFVY
-318 IENQFTSATKIARE
+318 IENQFTSATKIACE
-332 LAEQMRRAPSLRA
+332 LAEQMRRVPSLRV
-345 LVVAPKLHSSW
+345 LVVTPKLHSSW
-356 LESQAMQNGRGA
+356 VESQAMQNGRGA

-373 GAAGVADRIRFLY
+373 SAADVADRIRFVY
-386 PVSRSGDTEVAVM
+386 PVTRSGDTEAAVM

-433 FEAASEEHRDF
+433 FEASSDDHRAF

-451 LIAHFCGLEEQTLAQ
+451 LIAHFCGVDEQAIAQ
-466 NEDRLLALLD
+466 NENHLFTLLD
-476 DVSKGDRT
+476 EVSGADSA
-484 KTLRKV
+484 KTLRDV
-490 ESSGLTSTLATMVQ
+490 ESSVLTSALATMVQ

-517 AASRMWSTKTII
+517 AASRMWTTKTII
-529 GIVSIAVA
+529 GIVSMTVA
-537 LLGLTLAWSYTSLS
+537 LFGLGMAWSYTSLS
-551 DFADEGRISTL
+551 DFTDAGHIANFLSTYAQ
-562 LSVYSQSIWGP
+562 SVWGP
-573 FFAIAAFVVGGL
+573 PFAIAAFVVGGL
-585 VVFPILVLIAATAAA
+585 VVFPVLVLIAATAAA

-607 FTAMAGALLS
+607 VTAMAGVLLS
-617 ALVLFSIGRVL
+617 ALILFAIGRVL
-628 GRERLQHLLGRRAAR
+628 GRERLQRLLGRRAAR
-643 IQERIVGRG
+643 IQERVVGKG

-665 PYSVVN
+665 PFSVVN

-681 RDFMVGTLLGI
+681 RDFLVGTLLGM

-713 SWSNVL
+713 SWTNAT

-725 LGWLGFCAG
+725 LGWLAICAG
-734 AQFLATWLAG
+734 AQFVATWLAG

>member
-1 MRGSKAAPAPEG
+1 M
-13 RQKLEGLTLRSER
+13 
-26 RSREPLEHPTRLD
+26 EPLEHPARLD
-39 ANANCEGHLLQSS
+39 ANANCEVHLLQSS

-58 DTVWRRCE
+58 DTVWRRCK
-66 ARRVAVLNDAAAY
+66 ARRVAVLNDAAVY

-94 YIVGWD
+94 YIIGWD

-114 DDGLPEQLGPFLR
+114 NGGLPEALGPFLR
-127 ALVQRRP
+127 ALVRRRP

-162 AETDGRVRFHLDS
+162 AETDDRVQFHLDS

-202 TIRRWDTSDHRADH
+202 TIRRWDTSDHHADH
-216 ASRCDPQGKPYLPF
+216 ELRCDPRGKPYPPF
-230 HDVQCMVDGDAATL
+230 HDVQCMVDGDAAAGL
-244 LFELAE
+244 CNLAE
-250 ARWRAAGQP
+250 ERWRAAGQ
-259 RHDRGALK
+259 RSHDRRTLK
-267 SVRWPANV
+267 SMRWPSHV
-275 PVEAEHLPV
+275 PVEAEHVPV

-303 RSLIAAIGSATSFIY
+303 RSLIAAIRSATSFVY
-318 IENQFTSATKIARE
+318 IENQFTSAIKIARE
-332 LAEQMRRAPSLRA
+332 LAEQMLRVPSLRV
-345 LVVAPKLHSSW
+345 LVLAPKLHSSW
-356 LESQAMQNGRGA
+356 LESQAMHNGRGA

-373 GAAGVADRIRFLY
+373 REAGVADRIRFVY
-386 PVSRSGDTEVAVM
+386 PVSRSGDTEAAVM

-433 FEAASEEHRDF
+433 FEAASDEHRDF

-451 LIAHFCGLEEQTLAQ
+451 LIAHFCGLGEQTVTQ
-466 NEDRLLALLD
+466 NEDRLFALLD
-476 DVSKGDRT
+476 EVSRADGAKA
-484 KTLRKV
+484 LREV
-490 ESSGLTSTLATMVQ
+490 ESSVLTSMLATMVQ

-529 GIVSIAVA
+529 GIVSIGVA
-537 LLGLTLAWSYTSLS
+537 LFGLAMAWSYTSLS
-551 DFADEGRISTL
+551 DFTDADHISTF
-562 LSVYSQSIWGP
+562 LSAYAQSIWGP
-573 FFAIAAFVVGGL
+573 PFAIAAFVVGGL
-585 VVFPILVLIAATAAA
+585 VVFPVLVLIAATAAA

-607 FTAMAGALLS
+607 VTAMAGVLLS
-617 ALVLFSIGRVL
+617 AFILFAIGRVL

-643 IQERIVGRG
+643 IQERIVGKG
-652 ILAVVVIRMIPIA
+652 VLAVVVIRMIPIA
-665 PYSVVN
+665 PFSLVN

-681 RDFMVGTLLGI
+681 RDFLVGTLLGMM
-692 TPGILAMAVL
+692 PGILAMAVL

-713 SWSNVL
+713 SWSNLL

-725 LGWLGFCAG
+725 LGWLGICAG
-734 AQFLATWLAG
+734 AQFVATWLAG

>member
-1 MRGSKAAPAPEG
+1 M
-13 RQKLEGLTLRSER
+13 
-26 RSREPLEHPTRLD
+26 EPLEHPPRLD
-39 ANANCEGHLLQSS
+39 ANANCEVHLLQSS

-58 DTVWRRCE
+58 DTVWRRCK
-66 ARRVAVLNDAAAY
+66 AQRVAVLNDAAAY
-79 FAALREALL
+79 FGALREALL

-94 YIVGWD
+94 YIIGWD

-106 LVGASGRA
+106 LVGAAGHA

-127 ALVQRRP
+127 ALVQRHP
-134 ALRINILVWDFVSF
+134 ALQINILAWDFVSF

-162 AETDGRVRFHLDS
+162 ADTDGRVRFHLDS

-216 ASRCDPQGKPYLPF
+216 ALRCDPQGKPYPPF
-230 HDVQCMVDGDAATL
+230 HDVQCMVDGDAAEQ

-250 ARWRAAGQP
+250 QRWRAAGQQVD
-259 RHDRGALK
+259 DRRALK
-267 SVRWPANV
+267 SSRWPANV
-275 PVEAEHLPV
+275 PVEAEHMPV

-303 RSLIAAIGSATSFIY
+303 RSFIAAIRSATSFVY
-318 IENQFTSATKIARE
+318 VENQFTSATTMARV
-332 LAEQMRRAPSLRA
+332 LAEQMRRVPSLRV
-345 LVVAPKLHSSW
+345 LIVAPKLHSSW

-373 GAAGVADRIRFLY
+373 SDVGVADRIRFVY
-386 PVSRSGDTEVAVM
+386 PVSRSGNKEAAVM
-399 VHSKLMIVDDRILR
+399 VHSKLLVVDDRILR

-433 FEAASEEHRDF
+433 FEAATDEHRDF
-444 IASVRHR
+444 IISVRRR
-451 LIAHFCGLEEQTLAQ
+451 LIAHFCGLDEETIAH
-466 NEDRLLALLD
+466 NEPRLFALLD
-476 DVSKGDRT
+476 DVSKADGAA

-490 ESSGLTSTLATMVQ
+490 ESSVLTSTLANMVQ
-504 PVADPERPLHLER
+504 PVADPELPLHLER
-517 AASRMWSTKTII
+517 AASRMWTTKTII
-529 GIVSIAVA
+529 GIVAIAVG
-537 LLGLTLAWSYTSLS
+537 LLGLGMAWSYTSLS
-551 DFADEGRISTL
+551 NYADTGHVSAL
-562 LSVYSQSIWGP
+562 LSAYSQSVWGP
-573 FFAIAAFVVGGL
+573 PLAIAAFVLGGL
-585 VVFPILVLIAATAAA
+585 VIFPVLVLIAATAAA

-607 FTAMAGALLS
+607 VSAMVGVFLS
-617 ALVLFSIGRVL
+617 ALVLFAIGRVL
-628 GRERLQHLLGRRAAR
+628 GRERLQRLLGRRAAR
-643 IQERIVGRG
+643 IQERVVGKG

-665 PYSVVN
+665 PFSVVN

-681 RDFMVGTLLGI
+681 RDFMVGTLLGM

-713 SWSNVL
+713 SWTNML
-719 LLALAF
+719 LLVLAF
-725 LGWLGFCAG
+725 LGWLGICAG
-734 AQFLATWLAG
+734 AQFVATWLAG

>member
-1 MRGSKAAPAPEG
+1 M
-13 RQKLEGLTLRSER
+13 
-26 RSREPLEHPTRLD
+26 EPLEPPARLD
-39 ANANCEGHLLQSS
+39 ANANCEVHLLQSA
-52 STLIPG
+52 STLTPG
-58 DTVWRRCE
+58 DTVWRRCR

-94 YIVGWD
+94 YIIGWD
-100 IHSETR
+100 IHSRTR
-106 LVGASGRA
+106 LVGAAGRA
-114 DDGLPEQLGPFLR
+114 DDGLPEELGPFLR

-148 YASEREWNSAAKFT
+148 YASEREWNSAAKFI
-162 AETDGRVRFHLDS
+162 ADTDGRVRFHLDA

-202 TIRRWDTSDHRADH
+202 TIRRWDTSDHRADN
-216 ASRCDPQGKPYLPF
+216 AMRCDPQRKPYPPF
-230 HDVQCMVDGDAATL
+230 HDVQCLVDGEAAEQ
-244 LFELAE
+244 LFALAE
-250 ARWRAAGQP
+250 QRWRAAGQQVDE
-259 RHDRGALK
+259 RRALRNG
-267 SVRWPANV
+267 RWPASV

-303 RSLIAAIGSATSFIY
+303 RSFIAAIRSATSFVY
-318 IENQFTSATKIARE
+318 IENQFTSATRMASE
-332 LAEQMRRAPSLRA
+332 LAEQMRRVPSLRV

-373 GAAGVADRIRFLY
+373 SAAGIADRIRFVY
-386 PVSRSGDTEVAVM
+386 PVSRSGNEEAAVM
-399 VHSKLMIVDDRILR
+399 VHSKLMVVDDRILR

-433 FEAASEEHRDF
+433 FEAESEEHRDF
-444 IASVRHR
+444 IASVRRR
-451 LIAHFCGLEEQTLAQ
+451 LIAHFCGLDEQAVTQ
-466 NEDRLLALLD
+466 SEHRLFALLD
-476 DVSKGDRT
+476 QVSKTGGA

-490 ESSGLTSTLATMVQ
+490 ESSVLTSTLATLVQ
-504 PVADPERPLHLER
+504 PVADPELPLHLER

-529 GIVSIAVA
+529 GIASIALA
-537 LLGLTLAWSYTSLS
+537 LLGLALAWSYTSLS
-551 DFADEGRISTL
+551 DYADAGH
-562 LSVYSQSIWGP
+562 LSSFLSAYAQSGWGP
-573 FFAIAAFVVGGL
+573 PFAIAAFVLGGL
-585 VVFPILVLIAATAAA
+585 VIFPVLVLIAATAAA

-607 FTAMAGALLS
+607 VTAMAGVLLS
-617 ALVLFSIGRVL
+617 ALMLFAIGRFL
-628 GRERLQHLLGRRAAR
+628 GRERLQRLLGRRAAR
-643 IQERIVGRG
+643 IQERVVGKG

-665 PYSVVN
+665 PFSLVN
-671 VVAGASTLPL
+671 VAAGASTLPL
-681 RDFMVGTLLGI
+681 RDFMVGTLLGMM
-692 TPGILAMAVL
+692 PGILAMAVL

-713 SWSNVL
+713 SLSNIA

-725 LGWLGFCAG
+725 LGWLGICAG
-734 AQFLATWLAG
+734 AQFVATWLAG

>member
-1 MRGSKAAPAPEG
+1 M
-13 RQKLEGLTLRSER
+13 
-26 RSREPLEHPTRLD
+26 EPLERSERLD
-39 ANANCEGHLLQSS
+39 ANANCEVHLLQSS

-58 DTVWRRCE
+58 DTVWRRCKV
-66 ARRVAVLNDAAAY
+66 RRVAVLNDAAAY
-79 FAALREALL
+79 FSALRDALL
-88 EAQDLV
+88 EARDLV
-94 YIVGWD
+94 YIIGWD

-106 LVGASGRA
+106 LVGASGQA
-114 DDGLPEQLGPFLR
+114 DDGLPERLGPFLR

-148 YASEREWNSAAKFT
+148 YAAEREWNSAAKFT
-162 AETDGRVRFHLDS
+162 AATDGRVRFHLDS

-202 TIRRWDTSDHRADH
+202 TIRRWDTSDHRAKH

-230 HDVQCMVDGDAATL
+230 HDVQCMVDEDAAAW
-244 LFELAE
+244 LFDLAE
-250 ARWRAAGQP
+250 QRWRAAGQQP
-259 RHDRGALK
+259 DDRHAPKGI
-267 SVRWPANV
+267 RWPANV

-289 EVVCP
+289 EVIGP
-294 AGSTIREVE
+294 AGLGINEVE
-303 RSLIAAIGSATSFIY
+303 RSLIAAIRSATSFVY
-318 IENQFTSATKIARE
+318 IENQFTSAIKIARE
-332 LAEQMRRAPSLRA
+332 LAEQMLRVPSLRI

-373 GAAGVADRIRFLY
+373 SVAGVADRIRFVY
-386 PVSRSGDTEVAVM
+386 PVSSSGDTEAAVM
-399 VHSKLMIVDDRILR
+399 VHSKLMVVDDRILR

-433 FEAASEEHRDF
+433 FESASDQHREF
-444 IASVRHR
+444 IASVRRR
-451 LIAHFCGLEEQTLAQ
+451 LIAHFCGLDEQAVAQ
-466 NEDRLLALLD
+466 NEDRLFALLD
-476 DVSKGDRT
+476 DVSRADGA
-484 KTLRKV
+484 KTLRDV
-490 ESSGLTSTLATMVQ
+490 EFSVLTSTLATMVQ

-537 LLGLTLAWSYTSLS
+537 LFGLAMAWSYTSLS
-551 DFADEGRISTL
+551 DFADAGHISTF
-562 LSVYSQSIWGP
+562 LSAYAQSIWGP
-573 FFAIAAFVVGGL
+573 PFAIAVFVVGGL
-585 VVFPILVLIAATAAA
+585 VVFPVLVLIAATAAA

-607 FTAMAGALLS
+607 VTAMTGVLLS
-617 ALVLFSIGRVL
+617 AFVLFAIGRAL
-628 GRERLQHLLGRRAAR
+628 GRERLQRLLGRRAAR
-643 IQERIVGRG
+643 IQERVVGKG
-652 ILAVVVIRMIPIA
+652 ILAVVVIRMIPVA
-665 PYSVVN
+665 PFSVVN

-681 RDFMVGTLLGI
+681 RDFLVGTLLGM

-713 SWSNVL
+713 SWTNIL

-725 LGWLGFCAG
+725 LSWVAICAG
-734 AQFLATWLAG
+734 AQFVATWLAG